1 MKPQAATATP
11 REARWTFVARKAPGR
26 GGLSMRKVA
35 VSELEHVRK
44 GNGRAGVRT
53 RLDSPEL
60 AMHLTQ
66 AFQSAVKRVKR
77 AKGRDAVRT

>member
-1 MKPQAATATP
+1 
-11 REARWTFVARKAPGR
+11 
-26 GGLSMRKVA
+26 MRKVA

-53 RLDSPEL
+53 RLDSPDL
-60 AMHLTQ
+60 ATHLTQ